1 MCLEKT
7 KLWNPLKQSNMQ
19 YSIDDLKKDALLKH
33 SSPVKVERI
42 VVYILESEN
51 KTDSENTM
59 STEEIKNAYRKL
71 KLDNNDIVDISVNT
85 IATTVSVLS
94 SKSESRIQCLGR
106 RQGYFVT
113 PQIDG
118 YTGDNEEEQNKEAR
132 KGKLLE
138 KDLYPVL
145 TKWMEVSLEV
155 KSIDISSKRGSL
167 KWRNPDILGIKE
179 FDFLGKSQFEILT
192 IEVKPNMQ
200 DWTMHIFEAVSH
212 SLFSNRTYFAYLKD
226 TFYDKVS
233 DEMKLYASKFGIG
246 IISIAID
253 DKERPKITNSE
264 KLMKAL
270 ADGTCQIREEVPAPY
285 HVPDIFLQ
293 KKFLDG
299 LEIRTESDLRNI

>member
-1 MCLEKT
+1 
-7 KLWNPLKQSNMQ
+7 MQ
-19 YSIDDLKKDALLKH
+19 FSIDDLKKDALLKH

-59 STEEIKNAYRKL
+59 STEEIKNAYIKL
-71 KLDNNDIVDISVNT
+71 KLDNNDIVDISENT

-94 SKSESRIQCLGR
+94 SKSESRIQCLRR

-155 KSIDISSKRGSL
+155 KSIDIFQ
-167 KWRNPDILGIKE
+167 KE
-179 FDFLGKSQFEILT
+179 
-192 IEVKPNMQ
+192 V
-200 DWTMHIFEAVSH
+200 V
-212 SLFSNRTYFAYLKD
+212 
-226 TFYDKVS
+226 
-233 DEMKLYASKFGIG
+233 
-246 IISIAID
+246 
-253 DKERPKITNSE
+253 
-264 KLMKAL
+264 
-270 ADGTCQIREEVPAPY
+270 
-285 HVPDIFLQ
+285 
-293 KKFLDG
+293 
-299 LEIRTESDLRNI
+299 